1 MFHSECVSSYLIM
14 NHEKV
19 VVLDFGGQYAH
30 LIANRV
36 RRLGVYTEIREPEIS
51 ASELKSYK
59 GIILSGGPQ
68 SVYAEES
75 PQCDPALFELGVPVL
90 GICYGHQL
98 MQHVLGGTVKSG
110 ETKEYGLSTLTLK
123 ETTGLFS
130 GMPKESRAWMSHG
143 DTVAD
148 IAPGFEEM
156 ATTQDC
162 KNSALA
168 DVHRHFY
175 GVQFHPEVTHT
186 DAGMQIFDNFLKI
199 CEVNRDW
206 SIEQFIEEEIATI
219 QKKIGD
225 KKVFLLVSG
234 GVDSSVCF
242 ALLEKAL
249 GKDRVYGL
257 LVDHGLMR
265 LDEAKKVKAFLAEAG
280 FKNLHLAEKQ
290 SQFLTALQDSS
301 DPEEKRRIVGD
312 LFWAVKESV
321 AEELH
326 LNPDEWIMGQGT
338 IYPDT
343 IETGGTKHAN
353 KIKTHHNRVDLVQK
367 MIDEGKVIEPIA
379 QLYKDEVRELGE
391 KLGLPKELVWRHP
404 FPGPGLGVRIL
415 CSSKSERRE
424 IRARDERSEREMRDQ
439 GERRELRARHERSER
454 EVRIEGER
462 YIKLPIKSVGV
473 QGDFRTYR
481 HPALLKKFE
490 KNYEKTATSLINADP
505 EINRVVML
513 LASNFEGE
521 ITSVKLNEAY
531 INAERVSV
539 LQMADDVVTRT
550 LNDMALY
557 ASVWQFPVVLMPLS
571 FNDNGQETVILRP
584 VESIDAMSASV
595 ANLPQEF
602 FDRVSTEILKDDR
615 ISAVLLD
622 VTNKPPGTIE
632 WE

>member
-1 MFHSECVSSYLIM
+1 M
-14 NHEKV
+14 NHQKI

-36 RRLGVYTEIREPEIS
+36 RRLGVYTEIREPEVS
-51 ASELKSYK
+51 AAELKHYK

-68 SVYAEES
+68 SVYSNDS
-75 PQCDPALFELGVPVL
+75 PKCDPALFELGVPVL

-98 MQHVLGGTVKSG
+98 MQHNLGGTVKLG
-110 ETKEYGLSTLTLK
+110 KTKEYGLSTLALK
-123 ETTGLFS
+123 ESTGLFS

-148 IAPGFEEM
+148 RAPGFEEV

-199 CEVNRDW
+199 CEVSRDW
-206 SIEQFIEEEIATI
+206 SIEQFIEEEIQAI
-219 QKKIGD
+219 QKQIGD

-265 LDEAKKVKAFLAEAG
+265 LDEAEKVKEFLAAAG

-290 SQFLTALQDSS
+290 ELFLNALQELSE
-301 DPEEKRRIVGD
+301 PEAKRKIIGD
-312 LFWAVKESV
+312 LFWEVKESV
-321 AEELH
+321 AEELK

-343 IETGGTKHAN
+343 IETGGTKHSS

-367 MIDEGKVIEPIA
+367 MIDAGKVIEPIA

-391 KLGLPKELVWRHP
+391 KLGLPKKLVWRHP

-415 CSSKSERRE
+415 CSSHSE
-424 IRARDERSEREMRDQ
+424 SQ
-439 GERRELRARHERSER
+439 
-454 EVRIEGER
+454 EVEPSD
-462 YIKLPIKSVGV
+462 YLKLPIKSVGV

-481 HPALLKKFE
+481 HPALIKGGLSDDFE
-490 KNYEKTATSLINADP
+490 AMATNLINADP
-505 EINRVVML
+505 EINRATL
-513 LASNFEGE
+513 LLSGNFEGE

-531 INAERVSV
+531 VNAERASI
-539 LQMADDVVTRT
+539 LQIADDIVTRT
-550 LNDMALY
+550 LHDMALY
-557 ASVWQFPVVLMPLS
+557 AAVWQFPVVLVPLA
-571 FNDNGQETVILRP
+571 FNGVGQETIILRP

-595 ANLPQEF
+595 GKLPQEF
-602 FDRVSTEILKDDR
+602 YDKVSTEILKDDR

>member
-1 MFHSECVSSYLIM
+1 MPSSS
-14 NHEKV
+14 HEKV

-30 LIANRV
+30 LIANRI
-36 RRLGVYTEIREPEIS
+36 RRLGVYSEIREPDTPAE
-51 ASELKSYK
+51 ELKAYK

-68 SVYAEES
+68 SVYEDES
-75 PQCDPALFELGVPVL
+75 PKCDKAIFALGVPVL

-98 MQHVLGGTVKSG
+98 MQHFLGGKVEPG
-110 ETKEYGLSTLTLK
+110 ETKEYGLSTLFVK
-123 ETTGLFS
+123 DPAGIFADYPAS
-130 GMPKESRAWMSHG
+130 SKAWMSHG
-143 DTVAD
+143 DTVETPAE
-148 IAPGFEEM
+148 GFVEV
-156 ATTQDC
+156 ATTEDC

-168 DVHRHFY
+168 DEKRHFY

-186 DAGMQIFDNFLKI
+186 DAGMKLFDQFLNI
-199 CEVNRDW
+199 CQVSRDW
-206 SIEQFIEEEIATI
+206 TIEQFIDEEIEEI
-219 QKKIGD
+219 KRKIGD

-265 LDEAKKVKAFLAEAG
+265 LDEAEKVKETLGKAG
-280 FKNLHLAEKQ
+280 FENLHVVDE
-290 SQFLTALQDSS
+290 SERFLGALKGKT
-301 DPEEKRRIVGD
+301 DPEEKRKIIGE
-312 LFWAVKESV
+312 LFWEVKEDS
-321 AEELH
+321 AEELK

-343 IETGGTKHAN
+343 IETGGTKHSS
-353 KIKTHHNRVDLVQK
+353 KIKTHHNRVDLVK
-367 MIDEGKVIEPIA
+367 EMIDVGKVIEPIA

-391 KLGLPKELVWRHP
+391 KLGLPHEMVWRHP

-415 CSSKSERRE
+415 CS
-424 IRARDERSEREMRDQ
+424 DEASSAD
-439 GERRELRARHERSER
+439 LDPKADYS
-454 EVRIEGER
+454 V
-462 YIKLPIKSVGV
+462 LPVKSVGV

-490 KNYEKTATSLINADP
+490 KNVEKIAKVATDLVNQNEDV
-505 EINRVVML
+505 NRAVVL
-513 LASNFEGE
+513 VGSNFEGSPTKVNLLKAD
-521 ITSVKLNEAY
+521 IY
-531 INAERVSV
+531 PERIER
-539 LQMADDVVTRT
+539 LQKADDIVNQMLVSM
-550 LNDMALY
+550 NLY
-557 ASVWQFPVVLMPLS
+557 EKVWQFPVVLAPFS
-571 FNDNGQETVILRP
+571 FNGIGEESVILRP

-595 ANLPQEF
+595 GKLPWKF
-602 FDRVSTEILKDDR
+602 FEAVAEEILKDHQ